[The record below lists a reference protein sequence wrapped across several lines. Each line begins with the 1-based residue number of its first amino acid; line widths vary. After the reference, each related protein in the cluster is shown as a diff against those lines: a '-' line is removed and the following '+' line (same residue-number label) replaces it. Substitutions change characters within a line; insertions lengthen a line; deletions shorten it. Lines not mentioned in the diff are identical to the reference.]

1 MDSWKKRKGKN
12 TSCDVQVI
20 MLCLRASELIVQGI
34 QGLESLSPRF
44 MAHFVCTSFLS
55 LNMN

>member
-20 MLCLRASELIVQGI
+20 MLCLRASESCHLVHGTFRVYV
-34 QGLESLSPRF
+34 LS
-44 MAHFVCTSFLS
+44 VLD
-55 LNMN
+55 MN